1 VLVLGIAAAPLV
13 TQRVF
18 AALARRELAAAERVA
33 VQNVG
38 QAPLMAQV
46 AASGLIVSFAL
57 TVSMVTMVS
66 SFRVALEQWLDAVL
80 PAPYYMRSKGLPL
93 PAELLAALE
102 RPDAPFARVERMA
115 VGTASLDPQRPPVAV
130 LVREL
135 DRADPSARLPFAG
148 EVFTAPAG
156 SIPVWISEPM
166 QQLYRLQTG
175 QTLRLPLLGREV
187 EVFVGGVWRDYS
199 RQFGAVVIA
208 AADYRALG
216 GRVEATDLALWPRRD
231 GGDDAVAQRWVRE
244 QAARHGIDGVGSG
257 EIRALS
263 LDIFDKSFAVT
274 YALEAAAMLIGLFG
288 LAVTLAA
295 SVWLRARELA
305 TLSALGF
312 DRAMLTRAV
321 MLEGALIAAI
331 GLAVGLACG
340 IAVGAIL
347 THVVNPQ
354 AFHWRMDLQIP
365 WLQVLPG
372 AALTLAAG
380 IMASRFAA
388 RQATRLP
395 AAQCWP
401 TRNSRRPCDAAP
413 SSSRPCCCRRSP
425 WLTARRDLSRRQP
438 RHAPGLPAR
447 PRRPS
452 GIPYRM
458 VVRHRRAR
466 HGAGRGRLPAHLLP
480 QPSRHGRRPC
490 VAHCRQARS
499 SSPTP
504 R

>member
-1 VLVLGIAAAPLV
+1 
-13 TQRVF
+13 
-18 AALARRELAAAERVA
+18 
-33 VQNVG
+33 
-38 QAPLMAQV
+38 
-46 AASGLIVSFAL
+46 
-57 TVSMVTMVS
+57 
-66 SFRVALEQWLDAVL
+66 
-80 PAPYYMRSKGLPL
+80 
-93 PAELLAALE
+93 
-102 RPDAPFARVERMA
+102 MA

-156 SIPVWISEPM
+156 NIPVWISEPM

-187 EVFVGGVWRDYS
+187 EVFVGGVWRDYA
-199 RQFGAVVIA
+199 RQFGAVVIGA
-208 AADYRALG
+208 GDYRALG
-216 GRVEATDLALWPRRD
+216 GKFEATELALWPHPDGDSAARD
-231 GGDDAVAQRWVRE
+231 WLARE
-244 QAARHGIDGVGSG
+244 AARHGIETAEAG
-257 EIRALS
+257 EIRAVSLS
-263 LDIFDKSFAVT
+263 IFDKSFAVT

-354 AFHWRMDLQIP
+354 AFHWRMELQIP
-365 WLQVLPG
+365 WIQVLPG

-380 IMASRFAA
+380 VMASRFAA

-395 AAQCWP
+395 AAQVL
-401 TRNSRRPCDAAP
+401 A
-413 SSSRPCCCRRSP
+413 
-425 WLTARRDLSRRQP
+425 
-438 RHAPGLPAR
+438 
-447 PRRPS
+447 
-452 GIPYRM
+452 
-458 VVRHRRAR
+458 
-466 HGAGRGRLPAHLLP
+466 GA
-480 QPSRHGRRPC
+480 Q
-490 VAHCRQARS
+490 
-499 SSPTP
+499 
-504 R
+504 

>member
-1 VLVLGIAAAPLV
+1 MQPLAQALKTGFAQRPPHQDDSPRQRGGKVLAVALVAGAALALTQAPAVFDLPLAGYAAIALVLVLGIAAAPLV

-156 SIPVWISEPM
+156 NIPVWISEPM

-187 EVFVGGVWRDYS
+187 EVFVGGVWRDYA
-199 RQFGAVVIA
+199 RQFGAVVIGA
-208 AADYRALG
+208 GDYRALG
-216 GRVEATDLALWPRRD
+216 GKFEATELALWPHPDGDSAARD
-231 GGDDAVAQRWVRE
+231 WLARE
-244 QAARHGIDGVGSG
+244 AARHGIETAEAG
-257 EIRALS
+257 EIRAVSLS
-263 LDIFDKSFAVT
+263 IFDKSFAVT

-331 GLAVGLACG
+331 GLAVGLAC
-340 IAVGAIL
+340 
-347 THVVNPQ
+347 
-354 AFHWRMDLQIP
+354 
-365 WLQVLPG
+365 
-372 AALTLAAG
+372 
-380 IMASRFAA
+380 ASR
-388 RQATRLP
+388 
-395 AAQCWP
+395 
-401 TRNSRRPCDAAP
+401 SAP
-413 SSSRPCCCRRSP
+413 SSPTSSI
-425 WLTARRDLSRRQP
+425 
-438 RHAPGLPAR
+438 
-447 PRRPS
+447 RRPS
-452 GIPYRM
+452 TGAWNCRFPGSRCCPA
-458 VVRHRRAR
+458 RR
-466 HGAGRGRLPAHLLP
+466 
-480 QPSRHGRRPC
+480 
-490 VAHCRQARS
+490 
-499 SSPTP
+499 
-504 R
+504 